1 MNFLSPNRQLSK
13 RRPEKSQDVYYSE
26 ILSHVV
32 KDKLML
38 LLNYILE
45 ENDFI
50 FNLPRMRM

>member
-13 RRPEKSQDVYYSE
+13 QRPEKSQDVYYSK

-45 ENDFI
+45 ENYFI
-50 FNLPRMRM
+50 FHLPRMRM